1 MLGERFPM
9 QDQEH
14 TGGGLVSN
22 RAVDIVVA
30 LILAGVGVLVII
42 DSLRLGAGWAADG
55 PQSGYF
61 PFYIGLAIVLASL
74 GTIAI
79 TLFSHSQSRG
89 TFVERGQLL
98 HVLRV
103 LAPTAVFIALV
114 GVIGIYV
121 ASAFFI
127 GASMRWLGR
136 FRWRIL
142 VIVSVAVPVALFFL
156 FEIWFLVP
164 LPKGPLEEFLGY

>member
-1 MLGERFPM
+1 M

-30 LILAGVGVLVII
+30 LIMVGVGALVMA
-42 DSLRLGAGWAADG
+42 DSLRLGAGWGEYG
-55 PQSGYF
+55 PQAGYF
-61 PFYIGLAIVLASL
+61 PFYIGLIIVVASL
-74 GTIAI
+74 GTVAV
-79 TLFSHSQSRG
+79 TLFSRKQNRDA
-89 TFVERGQLL
+89 FVHGAQLR

-103 LAPTAVFIALV
+103 FAPTVVFIILV
-114 GVIGIYV
+114 GFIGIYV

-136 FRWRIL
+136 FRWLTI
-142 VIVSVAVPVALFFL
+142 VIVSIAVPVALFFL

-164 LPKGPLEEFLGY
+164 LPKGPLEDFLGY

>member
-1 MLGERFPM
+1 M

-30 LILAGVGVLVII
+30 LIMVGIGALVIA
-42 DSLRLGAGWAADG
+42 DSLRLGAGWAEDG

-61 PFYIGLAIVLASL
+61 PFYIGLIIVVVSL
-74 GTIAI
+74 GTIA
-79 TLFSHSQSRG
+79 TSLFGRKQNRDAFVHSP
-89 TFVERGQLL
+89 QLR

-103 LAPTAVFIALV
+103 FVPTVGFIVLV
-114 GVIGIYV
+114 GFIGIYV
-121 ASAFFI
+121 ASALFI

-136 FRWRIL
+136 FRWR
-142 VIVSVAVPVALFFL
+142 VIVVVSVAVPVVLFLL

-164 LPKGPLEEFLGY
+164 LPKGPLEDFLGY

>member
-1 MLGERFPM
+1 M

-14 TGGGLVSN
+14 TGGGLVST

-30 LILAGVGVLVII
+30 LIMVGIGALVMV
-42 DSLRLGAGWAADG
+42 DSLRLGAGWAGDG

-61 PFYIGLAIVLASL
+61 PFYIGLIIVVVSL
-74 GTIAI
+74 GTVA
-79 TLFSHSQSRG
+79 LVVFGRKQNRDAFVHS
-89 TFVERGQLL
+89 VQLR

-103 LAPTAVFIALV
+103 FAPTVAFIALV
-114 GVIGIYV
+114 GFIGIYV
-121 ASAFFI
+121 ASVFFI

-136 FRWRIL
+136 FRWRTI
-142 VIVSVAVPVALFFL
+142 VIVSLAVPFALFLL

-164 LPKGPLEEFLGY
+164 LPKGPLEDFLGY

>member
-1 MLGERFPM
+1 M

-14 TGGGLVSN
+14 TGGGLVST

-30 LILAGVGVLVII
+30 LIMVGIGALVMI
-42 DSLRLGAGWAADG
+42 DSLRLGAGWAEDG

-61 PFYIGLAIVLASL
+61 PFYIGLIIVVVSL
-74 GTIAI
+74 GTVAVAV
-79 TLFSHSQSRG
+79 FGRKKNRDAFVHS
-89 TFVERGQLL
+89 VQLR

-103 LAPTAVFIALV
+103 FAPTVAFIALV

-136 FRWRIL
+136 FRWRTI
-142 VIVSVAVPVALFFL
+142 VIVSVAVPVALFLL

-164 LPKGPLEEFLGY
+164 LPKGPLEDFLGY

>member
-1 MLGERFPM
+1 M

-14 TGGGLVSN
+14 TGDGLVSN

-30 LILAGVGVLVII
+30 LILAGIGVLVII
-42 DSLRLGAGWAADG
+42 DSLRLGAGWAEDG

-61 PFYIGLAIVLASL
+61 PFYIGLVIVVTSL
-74 GTIAI
+74 GTIAV
-79 TLFSHSQSRG
+79 TLFGRNQSRG
-89 TFVERGQLL
+89 TFVQRDQLR
-98 HVLRV
+98 HVVRV
-103 LAPTAVFIALV
+103 LIPTAIFIALV

-127 GASMRWLGR
+127 AASMRWLGR
-136 FRWRIL
+136 FRWRT
-142 VIVSVAVPVALFFL
+142 VAIVSVAVPLVLFFL

-164 LPKGPLEEFLGY
+164 LPKGPLEDFLGY

>member
-1 MLGERFPM
+1 M

-30 LILAGVGVLVII
+30 LIMVGVGALVMT
-42 DSLRLGAGWAADG
+42 DSLRLGAGWAEDG

-61 PFYIGLAIVLASL
+61 PFYIGLIIVLVSL
-74 GTIAI
+74 GTIAV
-79 TLFSHSQSRG
+79 TLFGRKQNRDAFVHSAQLRHVVRV
-89 TFVERGQLL
+89 FVPT
-98 HVLRV
+98 VAFIV
-103 LAPTAVFIALV
+103 LAGFV
-114 GVIGIYV
+114 GIYV

-136 FRWRIL
+136 FRWRMIVL
-142 VIVSVAVPVALFFL
+142 VSVAVPVALFLL

-164 LPKGPLEEFLGY
+164 LPKGPLEDFLGY